1 MDVDLKDADKVGTVR
16 VLVVDDHQAFR
27 HALSSALEMVDDI
40 EVAGQAGGGLAA
52 CQEAEQLD
60 PDVIIMDLSMPDLSG
75 IDAMKRI
82 HERRPDLP
90 VVILTAHADD
100 GTEREALEAGARGF
114 VAKGTGL
121 RDLVVMLHEAAE
133 LDAS

>member
-1 MDVDLKDADKVGTVR
+1 MDVDLKDADKVGTMR

-60 PDVIIMDLSMPDLSG
+60 PDIIIMDLSMPDLSG

>member
-1 MDVDLKDADKVGTVR
+1 MDVDLKDADKVGTMR

-60 PDVIIMDLSMPDLSG
+60 PDIIIMDLSMPDLSG

-82 HERRPDLP
+82 HERQPDLP

>member
-1 MDVDLKDADKVGTVR
+1 MDVDLDDANKVGSMR

-27 HALSSALEMVDDI
+27 HALTSALSLVDDI

-60 PDVIIMDLSMPDLSG
+60 P
-75 IDAMKRI
+75 MKRI

-100 GTEREALEAGARGF
+100 GTEREAREAGASGF

-121 RDLVVMLHEAAE
+121 RDLVVVLHEAAE
-133 LDAS
+133 LDPR

>member
-1 MDVDLKDADKVGTVR
+1 MDVNLKDADKVGTMR

-100 GTEREALEAGARGF
+100 GTEREALEAGASGF

-121 RDLVVMLHEAAE
+121 RDLVVMLHEAADV
-133 LDAS
+133 DAS

>member
-1 MDVDLKDADKVGTVR
+1 VDVDLKDADKVGTMR